1 MENWIIS
8 VMEQL
13 GYIGIMVLI
22 ALENLFPPIPSEVIL
37 TFGGFMT
44 TQSDMTLIA
53 VIFFATIGST
63 LGAVILYSIGSLLG
77 LKKMEE
83 LVEKYGHIIR
93 LTKIDLYRSYDW
105 FDRYGP
111 WTVFLCRLLPLIR
124 SLISIPAGMAKMNL
138 SLFILLSALGSL
150 IWNTIIINIG
160 AQVGES
166 WDSVL
171 VYMNAYS
178 KIVYIIIASLIAF
191 SLILFIRRR
200 FFTR

>member
-53 VIFFATIGST
+53 VIFFATVGST
-63 LGAVILYSIGSLLG
+63 LGAIILYSIGSLLG
-77 LKKMEE
+77 VQRMEK
-83 LVEKYGHIIR
+83 LVDKYGHIIR

-105 FDRYGP
+105 FERYGP
-111 WTVFLCRLLPLIR
+111 WAVFLCRLLPLIR

-138 SLFILLSALGSL
+138 SLFILLSAFGSL
-150 IWNTIIINIG
+150 IWNTIIVNIG

-171 VYMNAYS
+171 IYMNAYS
-178 KIVYIIIASLIAF
+178 KIVYTVLASLIVF

-200 FFTR
+200 FLIR